1 MRQRLERFISI
12 RQTYV
17 DADDQRQANWLL
29 IANSEWIAL
38 AALLGIPLVLWVITE
53 SRSIGLLILAT
64 SVIIGFATDRLVRR
78 RKLAIAQIVFVGNL
92 LVTLLLFVLT
102 SFRVDTPPIILLT
115 IPLTAA
121 GILLGRPGLLTTA
134 GIITLAV
141 IAGGILQRNAGMQ
154 TEWLASTNAPFRAGI
169 LFGTVTVIVNGLLL
183 WGFVGG
189 TEHLTRR
196 HARLEHL
203 LSATRQVSQTLVD
216 LPTEAEALNRAV
228 EQLRDLLGL
237 YHVQVFVSDPVRGL
251 ATLKASTGYLG
262 RRMLE
267 EDSLFMPDENSPI
280 NDALRRKD
288 ARLILD
294 TAPEDQRGGFLP
306 ATRSELLLP
315 LRVGNLL
322 PIGVLDMHSTRR
334 DTFSQDMLDALGAI
348 GHHMAVALHNAQQSQ
363 DLHVSYQERDRLI
376 DQIDAAQRELSRL
389 NRQLVSATWGTYLE
403 EQRDA
408 NAGFEWRPE
417 GTVPSKFQ
425 ADRASG
431 DTGSGEPRLVRDGE
445 IEALSVP
452 IRLRGQTLGTVEFQ
466 RSSGGWS
473 PAALELAQA
482 VADRLALSLE
492 NARLF
497 EQAQITAQREQQ
509 VGEITARMQTATDL
523 HGLLSLA
530 ANQFQD
536 ALGAGFTRV
545 RLGVLPSDTPDE
557 SG

>member
-12 RQTYV
+12 RQTYA
-17 DADDQRQANWLL
+17 DAVDQRQATWLL
-29 IANSEWIAL
+29 VANGEWIAL
-38 AALLGIPLVLWVITE
+38 AVLLGIPLALWAIPE
-53 SRSIGLLILAT
+53 SRSISLIFTVA
-64 SVIIGFATDRLVRR
+64 SIIIGVVTDRLIRQG
-78 RKLAIAQIVFVGNL
+78 KLSNAQIVFVGNL
-92 LVTLLLFVLT
+92 LGTLLLFVLT
-102 SFRVDTPPIILLT
+102 AFRVDTPPVILLT

-121 GILLGRPGLLTTA
+121 GILLGRRGLLITA
-134 GIITLAV
+134 GIIALAV
-141 IAGGILQRNAGMQ
+141 IVGGILQRNAGMQ
-154 TEWLASTNAPFRAGI
+154 TEWLGSTDAHFRAGI
-169 LFGTVTVIVNGLLL
+169 LFGTITVIVNGLLL

-189 TEHLTRR
+189 TEHLTQRL
-196 HARLEHL
+196 ARLEHL
-203 LSATRQVSQTLVD
+203 VSATREVSQTLVD
-216 LPTEAEALNRAV
+216 LPTESETLNRAV

-251 ATLKASTGYLG
+251 AILKASTGYLG

-267 EDSLFMPDENSPI
+267 EDSLFTPDENSPI
-280 NDALRRKD
+280 NEALRRKD

-294 TAPEDQRGGFLP
+294 TAPEDQRTGFLP

-334 DTFSQDMLDALGAI
+334 DTFSQDMLDALSAI
-348 GHHMAVALHNAQQSQ
+348 GYHMAVALHDAQQSL
-363 DLHVSYQERDRLI
+363 DLHVSYVERDHLI
-376 DQIDAAQRELSRL
+376 DQIGAAQRELARV

-417 GTVPSKFQ
+417 GVAPSKFQ
-425 ADRASG
+425 AGASAAT
-431 DTGSGEPRLVRDGE
+431 DSGEARLVRNGE
-445 IEALSVP
+445 SEVLRVP

-473 PAALELAQA
+473 PAALELAQS
-482 VADRLALSLE
+482 VAARLALSLE

-523 HGLLSLA
+523 NALLALA